1 MFDMSNILRCAIA
14 SAVTG
19 IIINAY
25 PIYQT
30 YNSYRLQT
38 AQFEQENA
46 VLDAKEAIA
55 ISKFCDEYKKWQYYM
70 LINNHSEDEYTT
82 SMDHRCYN

>member
-1 MFDMSNILRCAIA
+1 MNNVLSCVIA
-14 SAVTG
+14 SAIMG
-19 IIINAY
+19 IMINSY

-30 YNSYRLQT
+30 YNSYQLQT
-38 AQFEQENA
+38 AQFKQENA
-46 VLDAKEAIA
+46 ELDAKEAIA

-70 LINNHSEDEYTT
+70 LVNDHSNDEYTT